1 MRLKT
6 LVAAA
11 GAALAVCS
19 FAAVAGPGDSKLRAD
34 LPQVL
39 ADAQQGELVPV
50 TIIMAEQAEAF
61 ELTALRAMSKEDRRQ
76 FVINELKQ
84 VAGATQGGVLD
95 LLSQAQQNGQADQI
109 SPLWISNVIAA
120 RVSPDVALQIA
131 DRDDVAYLNYD
142 RPIGQEVFPTEPAPK
157 LGDAGGITAA
167 VECGT
172 ALMNAPTA
180 WSNGYNGSGITV
192 AVIDTGTCISHPDI
206 QNRLWTNAGEIP
218 GNNQDDDGNGFVDDI
233 HGWSFDGG
241 GSSSNINDNNGHGSH
256 TAGTVAGDG
265 TQGTECGTAPGARVQ
280 TVKFWNSLSGESA
293 AWNCMQ
299 YTLDNGADLTSN
311 SYGWAHSWS
320 PDRVT
325 WRTISENQFAAGLVL
340 VFAAGNEGGGTTFDN
355 VRTPGDVPD
364 MITVGATDCNM
375 NAASFSSR
383 GPVTWQSIPP
393 FSDWAYPPGKLKPTI
408 SAPGVSTTSHNLCN
422 GYVQFSGTSMATP
435 HVAGAVALMLQANPN
450 LDHYEVKQILKDIAI
465 DRGAS
470 GPDNTYGHGFV
481 DAWAAVQAALDAG
494 CVADFNGD
502 GAVNTNDVLAF
513 LNAWN
518 DGDPRADIN
527 GDGNI
532 NTNDVLAFL
541 NLWNAG
547 C

>member
-11 GAALAVCS
+11 GAALAMCS
-19 FAAVAGPGDSKLRAD
+19 LAAVAGPGESKLRAD

-39 ADAQQGELVPV
+39 AEAQHGELVPV
-50 TIIMAEQAEAF
+50 TIIMTEQAEAF
-61 ELTALRAMSKEDRRQ
+61 ELNALRAMSKEDRRQ

-95 LLSQAQQNGQADQI
+95 ILAGAQQNGQADQI
-109 SPLWISNVIAA
+109 NPLWISNVIAA

-131 DRDDVAYLNYD
+131 ARDDVAYLNYD
-142 RPIGQEVFPTEPAPK
+142 RPIGQDVFPTEPAPK
-157 LGDAGGITAA
+157 LGDAGGIAAA

-180 WSNGYNGSGITV
+180 WSNGYTGSGITV
-192 AVIDTGTCISHPDI
+192 AVIDTGTCITHPDI
-206 QNRLWTNAGEIP
+206 QNQLWTNAGEIP
-218 GNNQDDDGNGFVDDI
+218 GNNQDDDGNGFVDDV

-241 GSSSNINDNNGHGSH
+241 GSSSNISDNNGHGSH

-265 TQGTECGTAPGARVQ
+265 TQGTECGMAPGAKIQ

-311 SYGWAHSWS
+311 SYGWAHAWS

-325 WRTISENQFAAGLVL
+325 WRTISENQFAAGLIL

-383 GPVTWQSIPP
+383 GPVTWQNIPP

-408 SAPGVSTTSHNLCN
+408 SAPGVSTTSHSLCN

-481 DAWAAVQAALDAG
+481 DAWAAVQSALDAG
-494 CVADFNGD
+494 CIADFNGD
-502 GAVNTNDVLAF
+502 GNVNTNDVLAF

-518 DGDPRADIN
+518 ARDPRADIN